1 MMPTTSPRTSGV
13 VETNWAP
20 SRSIASRPG
29 AASRRSAL
37 RPEISG
43 MRKATVNAVSSA
55 ASPLTTSARYT
66 VVVGLGCQPAML
78 PDFEISA
85 NAPAAL
91 ITATP

>member
-1 MMPTTSPRTSGV
+1 
-13 VETNWAP
+13 
-20 SRSIASRPG
+20 
-29 AASRRSAL
+29 
-37 RPEISG
+37 

-55 ASPLTTSARYT
+55 ARPLTTSARYT
-66 VVVGLGCQPAML
+66 VVVGLGFQPAML